1 MFLLLITINIFVTE
15 KYLFGIIQSL
25 TEKTVAAAHSVD
37 P

>member
-15 KYLFGIIQSL
+15 KYLFRIIQSF
-25 TEKTVAAAHSVD
+25 TEKRVAAAHSAD